1 MAFDDIHNILGSSRT
16 FIITRDPYTRL
27 YSGYIDKLFSANVLF
42 WDNVGKFI
50 THNLRSK
57 ASNKSIACGH
67 DATFPEFVKYFIF
80 SETFNKKRN
89 GHFTPMY
96 DNCRPCQIKYDI
108 IAKMESFSE
117 DTLSVLKI
125 LNMTSLHDTLAK
137 HFFQDTRDDS
147 FKDQTDILFNS
158 FKHTKRCLSIYENQK
173 RMWTKFKS
181 RGLISKYAIFP
192 FSSAESENLTPSKY
206 INALKQSVKETKEKA
221 TSNSYKYEYLADAYA
236 EVPKEDLRRLHKIL
250 KKDCDVFGYDCEGHP
265 WIENAYRTI
274 K

>member
-27 YSGYIDKLFSANVLF
+27 YSGYIDKLFSANVAF
-42 WDNVGKFI
+42 WNSTGQFI
-50 THNLRSK
+50 THNFRSK
-57 ASNKSIACGH
+57 ASSKSIACGH
-67 DATFPEFVKYFIF
+67 DVTFPEFVKYFIF

-96 DNCRPCQIKYDI
+96 DHCRPCQIKYDT
-108 IAKMESFSE
+108 IAKIESFSE

-137 HFFQDTRDDS
+137 QFVQDTRDDS
-147 FKDQTDILFNS
+147 FKDQTQILFNS

-192 FSSAESENLTPSKY
+192 FSLAESGSLTPRKY
-206 INALKQSVKETKEKA
+206 INALQQSVKETKDKA
-221 TSNSYKYEYLADAYA
+221 TSRRYKYEYLTDAYA

-250 KKDCDVFGYDCEGHP
+250 KKDCDVFSYDCESHP
-265 WIENAYRTI
+265 WIENAYKTI